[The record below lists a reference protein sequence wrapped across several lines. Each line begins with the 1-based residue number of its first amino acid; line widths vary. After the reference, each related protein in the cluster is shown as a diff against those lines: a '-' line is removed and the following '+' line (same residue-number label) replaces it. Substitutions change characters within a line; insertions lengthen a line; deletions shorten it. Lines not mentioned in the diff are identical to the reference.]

1 MPTDVNNKA
10 VGINA
15 YDIVKG
21 LEVFIIGII
30 CAYLLIRCIKSQ
42 KDAKK
47 TDYLNKF
54 NKNYISQIM
63 LQSPNR

>member
-1 MPTDVNNKA
+1 MKQPNPSTLSESKFRMPTDVNNKA

-42 KDAKK
+42 KDAK
-47 TDYLNKF
+47 
-54 NKNYISQIM
+54 IQII
-63 LQSPNR
+63 

>member
-42 KDAKK
+42 KDAK
-47 TDYLNKF
+47 TE
-54 NKNYISQIM
+54 II
-63 LQSPNR
+63 